1 MNKPRIQRTCLG
13 VLDLPRILVTTMHP
27 VVFVLT
33 YSTRFPSLFGI
44 RSIGMPA
51 VMMMARSLSGG
62 SGGLLRPCAVGCPGP
77 CALLLLLPAFLRRL
91 LGYFSVTIFCQLF
104 WVIPFISITML
115 SFLYRAYSLGK
126 LGATTATIAVVWFS
140 LAFMPYKRWPWWSRV
155 FRLWY
160 EPFHVKTYLHT
171 VNQTPPDPALK
182 RSIMAMHP
190 HRVIPLHSIIM
201 SAIIEQHF
209 PHMYG
214 FAVAADV
221 LLRLP
226 LMRQVIGWLNTYGST
241 KQSLDKHLETKN
253 MFITLDGIRGI
264 FLAKPGREVAVIN
277 QRMGFFRLAMKHR
290 ARVVPVYVFGANEMW
305 HNLTADENGLLGSLC
320 RRLRMSIFCLFY
332 GSFPWI
338 LPVPRFVPL
347 TYAFGEDVDAAVLRE
362 QAMRENPDAS
372 ASEVDEAGACLL
384 RDAYRASLISAFE
397 KNKHEA
403 GYADRTL
410 EIL

>member
-1 MNKPRIQRTCLG
+1 
-13 VLDLPRILVTTMHP
+13 
-27 VVFVLT
+27 
-33 YSTRFPSLFGI
+33 
-44 RSIGMPA
+44 
-51 VMMMARSLSGG
+51 
-62 SGGLLRPCAVGCPGP
+62 
-77 CALLLLLPAFLRRL
+77 
-91 LGYFSVTIFCQLF
+91 
-104 WVIPFISITML
+104 
-115 SFLYRAYSLGK
+115 
-126 LGATTATIAVVWFS
+126 
-140 LAFMPYKRWPWWSRV
+140 
-155 FRLWY
+155 
-160 EPFHVKTYLHT
+160 
-171 VNQTPPDPALK
+171 
-182 RSIMAMHP
+182 
-190 HRVIPLHSIIM
+190 
-201 SAIIEQHF
+201 
-209 PHMYG
+209 
-214 FAVAADV
+214 
-221 LLRLP
+221 
-226 LMRQVIGWLNTYGST
+226 
-241 KQSLDKHLETKN
+241 

-347 TYAFGEDVDAAVLRE
+347 TYAFGEDVDAATWTVRGRTIRVAAAALRE